1 MSKDD
6 YNTLIALVTT
16 NFQEVIVYEI
26 LAIARILIF
35 KVGVLEKAQRS
46 SSLPAGMVLPIQ
58 PRTKLTTQG
67 SRVSMIIIIAIFI
80 NILNHQVS
88 LISNN
93 SIRDVMEGLSKDK
106 SPQAKIAEFN
116 FDFKGFGL
124 TIFKDD
130 TDLTGV
136 NKARDERKA
145 LAGIKVLRL
154 TVEGNYKVSGALRA
168 TIKLEDVVLEDV
180 RRVEKDRVR
189 EGHRITKLFEAKKV
203 GGDRKKEMIKVEYRK
218 DKEGQESVDVHVSG
232 FVVVAS
238 VSYLLEIANFFVPGD
253 LKMGN
258 TSGIAGELPEDLPDE
273 DTGFEVSQPM
283 ANTRIVTVKVEEP
296 DIVLVDNI
304 EDVNTDA
311 LMLNA
316 ELSINLTQAPDRM
329 SLVLTVDRLRGHTC
343 KFNPALREQ
352 TLVAILQQTSMG
364 LHMNQDTE
372 ANRMRI
378 DINFNHLVF
387 NVSPASIYIIYNSY
401 NTFMTEFF
409 AAEPDC
415 VEEGQCEVLGGAGEN
430 LWATMPFQVGLASI

>member
-1 MSKDD
+1 M
-6 YNTLIALVTT
+6 
-16 NFQEVIVYEI
+16 
-26 LAIARILIF
+26 
-35 KVGVLEKAQRS
+35 
-46 SSLPAGMVLPIQ
+46 PIQ
-58 PRTKLTTQG
+58 PRPKLHTQG
-67 SRVSMIIIIAIFI
+67 SR
-80 NILNHQVS
+80 VS

-154 TVEGNYKVSGALRA
+154 TVEGNYKVSTAIRA

-180 RRVEKDRVR
+180 RKVEKERVR

-253 LKMGN
+253 LKTGN
-258 TSGIAGELPEDLPDE
+258 NAGTGELSEDLPDE
-273 DTGFEVSQPM
+273 DLGYEVSQP
-283 ANTRIVTVKVEEP
+283 NTSTRTVTVKVEEP

-304 EDVNTDA
+304 ENINTDA

-364 LHMNQDTE
+364 LHMNQDSE

-387 NVSPASIYIIYNSY
+387 NVSPASIYIIFNSY
-401 NTFMTEFF
+401 NTFMAEFF
-409 AAEPDC
+409 AAEPEC
-415 VEEGQCEVLGGAGEN
+415 VEEGECEVLGGAGEN
-430 LWATMPFQVGLASI
+430 LWATMPFQVRPPLF

>member
-1 MSKDD
+1 
-6 YNTLIALVTT
+6 
-16 NFQEVIVYEI
+16 
-26 LAIARILIF
+26 
-35 KVGVLEKAQRS
+35 
-46 SSLPAGMVLPIQ
+46 MVLPIQ
-58 PRTKLTTQG
+58 SRPKLNTQG
-67 SRVSMIIIIAIFI
+67 SR
-80 NILNHQVS
+80 VS

-154 TVEGNYKVSGALRA
+154 TVEGNYKVSTAIRA

-180 RRVEKDRVR
+180 RKVEKERVK

-203 GGDRKKEMIKVEYRK
+203 GGDRKREMIKVEYRK

-253 LKMGN
+253 LKTGN
-258 TSGIAGELPEDLPDE
+258 NTGTGELAEDLPDE
-273 DTGFEVSQPM
+273 DLGYEVSQP
-283 ANTRIVTVKVEEP
+283 NTGTRTVTVKVEEP

-364 LHMNQDTE
+364 LHMNQDSE

-387 NVSPASIYIIYNSY
+387 NVSPASIYIIFNSY
-401 NTFMTEFF
+401 NTFMAEFF
-409 AAEPDC
+409 ATEPEC
-415 VEEGQCEVLGGAGEN
+415 IEEGECEVLGGAGEN
-430 LWATMPFQVGLASI
+430 LWATMPFQVGLPLI

>member
-1 MSKDD
+1 M
-6 YNTLIALVTT
+6 
-16 NFQEVIVYEI
+16 
-26 LAIARILIF
+26 
-35 KVGVLEKAQRS
+35 G
-46 SSLPAGMVLPIQ
+46 LPIK
-58 PRTKLTTQG
+58 PRPKLNTQG
-67 SRVSMIIIIAIFI
+67 SRVS
-80 NILNHQVS
+80 
-88 LISNN
+88 LISQG
-93 SIRDVMEGLSKDK
+93 SIRDVVESLSKDK

-124 TIFKDD
+124 TIFKGE

-136 NKARDERKA
+136 NMARDGRRA
-145 LAGIKVLRL
+145 LAGINVLRL
-154 TVEGNYKVSGALRA
+154 TVEGNYKVSGALKA

-180 RRVEKDRVR
+180 RKVEKERVK

-238 VSYLLEIANFFVPGD
+238 VSYLLEIANFFVPED
-253 LKMGN
+253 LKVN
-258 TSGIAGELPEDLPDE
+258 ATAALPEDLPDE
-273 DTGFEVSQPM
+273 DRVASQQNL
-283 ANTRIVTVKVEEP
+283 NTRTVTVKVEEP

-304 EDVNTDA
+304 EDLNTDA

-329 SLVLTVDRLRGHTC
+329 SLVLIVDKLRGHTC

-352 TLVAILQQTSMG
+352 TLVAILQQTTMG
-364 LHMNQDTE
+364 LHMSSDTSE
-372 ANRMRI
+372 VNRMRI

-401 NTFMTEFF
+401 NTFMAEFSGSDP
-409 AAEPDC
+409 ECED
-415 VEEGQCEVLGGAGEN
+415 EGQCEVVGGTGEN
-430 LWATMPFQVGLASI
+430 LWATMPFQVSNTSKTGLGT

>member
-1 MSKDD
+1 M
-6 YNTLIALVTT
+6 A
-16 NFQEVIVYEI
+16 
-26 LAIARILIF
+26 
-35 KVGVLEKAQRS
+35 
-46 SSLPAGMVLPIQ
+46 LPIQ
-58 PRTKLTTQG
+58 PRRKLDTQG
-67 SRVSMIIIIAIFI
+67 SR
-80 NILNHQVS
+80 VS

-106 SPQAKIAEFN
+106 APQAKIAEFN

-154 TVEGNYKVSGALRA
+154 TVEGNYKVSGAVRA

-180 RRVEKDRVR
+180 RKVEKESRAK

-203 GGDRKKEMIKVEYRK
+203 GGDRKKEMIKVEYKK
-218 DKEGQESVDVHVSG
+218 DKEGQEFVDVHVSG

-258 TSGIAGELPEDLPDE
+258 NAGSGDAEDFPDE
-273 DTGFEVSQPM
+273 DLGYEATQPNS
-283 ANTRIVTVKVEEP
+283 NTRSVTVKVEEP

-304 EDVNTDA
+304 EDINTDA

-316 ELSINLTQAPDRM
+316 ELTINLTQAPDRM
-329 SLVLTVDRLRGHTC
+329 SLVLIVDRLRGS
-343 KFNPALREQ
+343 
-352 TLVAILQQTSMG
+352 V
-364 LHMNQDTE
+364 
-372 ANRMRI
+372 
-378 DINFNHLVF
+378 
-387 NVSPASIYIIYNSY
+387 
-401 NTFMTEFF
+401 
-409 AAEPDC
+409 
-415 VEEGQCEVLGGAGEN
+415 
-430 LWATMPFQVGLASI
+430 

>member
-16 NFQEVIVYEI
+16 NFQEVKVYQNMYQQ
-26 LAIARILIF
+26 LLVF
-35 KVGVLEKAQRS
+35 KVGVLEKARRS
-46 SSLPAGMVLPIQ
+46 SSLPPGMSLPIQ
-58 PRTKLTTQG
+58 PRPKLTTQG
-67 SRVSMIIIIAIFI
+67 SR
-80 NILNHQVS
+80 VS

-154 TVEGNYKVSGALRA
+154 TVEGNYKVSGAVRA

-180 RRVEKDRVR
+180 RKVEKESLAK

-203 GGDRKKEMIKVEYRK
+203 GGDRKKEMIKVEYKK
-218 DKEGQESVDVHVSG
+218 DKEGQEFVDVHVSG

-258 TSGIAGELPEDLPDE
+258 NAGTGEVPEDLPDQ
-273 DTGFEVSQPM
+273 DLGYEVSQPNT
-283 ANTRIVTVKVEEP
+283 NTRSVTVKVEEP

-304 EDVNTDA
+304 EDINTDA

-364 LHMNQDTE
+364 LHMNQDSE

-378 DINFNHLVF
+378 DVNFNYLVF
-387 NVSPASIYIIYNSY
+387 NVSPASIYIIFNSY
-401 NTFMTEFF
+401 NTFMAEFF
-409 AAEPDC
+409 AAEPEC
-415 VEEGQCEVLGGAGEN
+415 VEEGQCEVLAGAGEN
-430 LWATMPFQVGLASI
+430 LWATMPFQVGLPLI

>member
-1 MSKDD
+1 
-6 YNTLIALVTT
+6 
-16 NFQEVIVYEI
+16 
-26 LAIARILIF
+26 
-35 KVGVLEKAQRS
+35 
-46 SSLPAGMVLPIQ
+46 MVLPIQ
-58 PRTKLTTQG
+58 SRPKLNTQG
-67 SRVSMIIIIAIFI
+67 SR
-80 NILNHQVS
+80 VS

-154 TVEGNYKVSGALRA
+154 TVEGNYKVSTAIRA

-180 RRVEKDRVR
+180 RKVEKERVN

-203 GGDRKKEMIKVEYRK
+203 GGDRKREMIKVEYRK

-253 LKMGN
+253 LKTGN
-258 TSGIAGELPEDLPDE
+258 NTGTGELAEDLPDE
-273 DTGFEVSQPM
+273 DFGYEVSQP
-283 ANTRIVTVKVEEP
+283 NTGTRTVTVKVEEP

-364 LHMNQDTE
+364 LHMNQDSE

-387 NVSPASIYIIYNSY
+387 NVSPASIYIIFNSY
-401 NTFMTEFF
+401 NTFMAEFF
-409 AAEPDC
+409 ATEPEC
-415 VEEGQCEVLGGAGEN
+415 VEEGECEVLGGAGEN
-430 LWATMPFQVGLASI
+430 LWATMPFQVGLPLI